1 MPKKVLAKI
10 MCAVLDTGKNSVRP
24 STMAKTTA
32 SKMFMQMGWFGFYK
46 LILPDYGPHNC
57 CQPKNAAAY
66 DGVGVR

>member
-1 MPKKVLAKI
+1 
-10 MCAVLDTGKNSVRP
+10 
-24 STMAKTTA
+24 MAKTTA